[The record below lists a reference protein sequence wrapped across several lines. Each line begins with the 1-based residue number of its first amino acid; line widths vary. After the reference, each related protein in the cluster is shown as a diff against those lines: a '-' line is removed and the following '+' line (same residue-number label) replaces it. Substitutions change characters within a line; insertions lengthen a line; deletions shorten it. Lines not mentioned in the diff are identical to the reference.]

1 MDVDL
6 GLEIETDTDMCMVPV
21 LVYGPGLYL
30 HLLTDKVDWT
40 TPCESLLWYLQHLI
54 WVLQHCSLG
63 PTLQHCLAWQLR
75 EVPSPVVQSW
85 RSGGVIAANCNRF
98 NPVLLQPEFHLQ
110 LTKQFK
116 IMVLLNCSNSIK
128 VSNIKSTVSWLSYI
142 AFILHL
148 IYDYTMQFT
157 AGLLMQDIKCIGC
170 NLDSVTT
177 LTPAECPH
185 VNASIFFMFC
195 FDPRYKN
202 AHIQHPSPSPA
213 TRTLNTASNIKQAFS
228 GYLLASQN
236 KMWI

>member
-1 MDVDL
+1 MTQTTATIKMWAAKML
-6 GLEIETDTDMCMVPV
+6 TSKKHQIERDIMKKNICKDIIFKK
-21 LVYGPGLYL
+21 
-30 HLLTDKVDWT
+30 H
-40 TPCESLLWYLQHLI
+40 S
-54 WVLQHCSLG
+54 
-63 PTLQHCLAWQLR
+63 
-75 EVPSPVVQSW
+75 
-85 RSGGVIAANCNRF
+85 
-98 NPVLLQPEFHLQ
+98 

-116 IMVLLNCSNSIK
+116 IMVLLNRSNSIK

-177 LTPAECPH
+177 LTPADCPH

-202 AHIQHPSPSPA
+202 AHIQHPSPS
-213 TRTLNTASNIKQAFS
+213 Q
-228 GYLLASQN
+228 
-236 KMWI
+236 